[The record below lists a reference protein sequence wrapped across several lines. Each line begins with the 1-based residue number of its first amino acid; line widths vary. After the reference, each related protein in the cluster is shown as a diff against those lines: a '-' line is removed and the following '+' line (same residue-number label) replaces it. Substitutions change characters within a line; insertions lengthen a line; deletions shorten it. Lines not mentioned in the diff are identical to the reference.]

1 MRLDYK
7 LNQQCEAQNFISS
20 LKVSDFLESLDKPG
34 RMKMQ
39 HGVFDTVSLSQ
50 VHQVFSPRVYVHI
63 ILTGLL
69 GVLASVNPFQHLYG
83 FIFFIF
89 ARLREWHLRS
99 INL

>member
-7 LNQQCEAQNFISS
+7 LNQQCETQNFISS
-20 LKVSDFLESLDKPG
+20 LKVSDFLESWDKPG
-34 RMKMQ
+34 WMK

-69 GVLASVNPFQHLYG
+69 GMLASVNPFEHLYG
-83 FIFFIF
+83 FIFLFLF
-89 ARLREWHLRS
+89 LPV
-99 INL
+99 